1 MLTIGINYSQM
12 HDSSACIERDGELL
26 FAVAEE
32 RISRVKHDARFPQLA
47 VEACLKFAGAT
58 AGEVDEVCF
67 GWQRPGALFRH
78 DLWCYATGRLPLT
91 YLNVLNSTRYFLSMW
106 HQESGAKVFAR
117 KFGPVK
123 ARMRFVDHHLAHAIS
138 AYGFSGFDDSAI
150 VIMDGRGAWEAT
162 SIWHGRDGRIE
173 HVLTIPFPN
182 SIGGFYSAFTDYL
195 GFMPN
200 SDEWKVMGLAP
211 YGKPGVNLDAFINP
225 EAAPYRVYTKRLNN
239 GRTGGENRECFRDC
253 GGAGPAARGGKRN

>member
-58 AGEVDEVCF
+58 AARVDEVCF

-91 YLNVLNSTRYFLSMW
+91 SPLPSCTR
-106 HQESGAKVFAR
+106 
-117 KFGPVK
+117 
-123 ARMRFVDHHLAHAIS
+123 
-138 AYGFSGFDDSAI
+138 
-150 VIMDGRGAWEAT
+150 
-162 SIWHGRDGRIE
+162 
-173 HVLTIPFPN
+173 
-182 SIGGFYSAFTDYL
+182 
-195 GFMPN
+195 
-200 SDEWKVMGLAP
+200 
-211 YGKPGVNLDAFINP
+211 
-225 EAAPYRVYTKRLNN
+225 
-239 GRTGGENRECFRDC
+239 
-253 GGAGPAARGGKRN
+253 